1 MKIMKTSAELEN
13 ELSTLR
19 TEVDNK
25 KKELKIARLNETLSS
40 LVDGQ
45 YYEMNL
51 GLKYAYFKFD
61 KKNDY
66 INDDGQ
72 LFLRNVII
80 HSFTMMYSIWELR
93 NLLLMSI
100 DEINKYE
107 TLVMTANE
115 WKEMKDELNEFIE
128 KNYD

>member
-51 GLKYAYFKFD
+51 GLKYVYFKFD

-66 INDDGQ
+66 VNDDGQ

-100 DEINKYE
+100 DEINKNE
-107 TLVMTANE
+107 TILITTNE
-115 WKEMKDELNEFIE
+115 WKEVKEELNEFIE

>member
-1 MKIMKTSAELEN
+1 MKIMKTSTELEN

-19 TEVDNK
+19 TEVEDK
-25 KKELKIARLNETLSS
+25 KKELKIARLNENLSS

-51 GLKYAYFKFD
+51 GMKYVYFKFD

-100 DEINKYE
+100 DEINKCE
-107 TLVMTANE
+107 TLVMTTNE

>member
-19 TEVDNK
+19 TEVEDK

-51 GLKYAYFKFD
+51 GMKYAYFKFD

-100 DEINKYE
+100 DEINKCE
-107 TLVMTANE
+107 TLVMTTNE
-115 WKEMKDELNEFIE
+115 WKEMKEDLNKFIE
-128 KNYD
+128 ENYD

>member
-51 GLKYAYFKFD
+51 GLKYVYFKFD

-66 INDDGQ
+66 VNDDGQ

-100 DEINKYE
+100 DEINKNE
-107 TLVMTANE
+107 TLLMTTNE
-115 WKEMKDELNEFIE
+115 WKEMKENLNKFIE
-128 KNYD
+128 ENYD

>member
-1 MKIMKTSAELEN
+1 MKIMKTSTELEN

-19 TEVDNK
+19 TEVEDK
-25 KKELKIARLNETLSS
+25 KKELKIARLNENLSS

-51 GLKYAYFKFD
+51 GMKYAYFKFD

-100 DEINKYE
+100 DEINKCE
-107 TLVMTANE
+107 TLVMTINE
-115 WKEMKDELNEFIE
+115 WKEMKENLNKFIE
-128 KNYD
+128 ENYD

>member
-1 MKIMKTSAELEN
+1 MKIMKTSTELEN

-19 TEVDNK
+19 TEVEDK
-25 KKELKIARLNETLSS
+25 KKELKIARLNENLSS

-51 GLKYAYFKFD
+51 GMKYVYFKFD

-100 DEINKYE
+100 DEINKCE

-115 WKEMKDELNEFIE
+115 WKEMKENLNKFIE
-128 KNYD
+128 ENYD

>member
-66 INDDGQ
+66 VNDEGQ

-100 DEINKYE
+100 DEINKNE
-107 TLVMTANE
+107 TILMTTNE
-115 WKEMKDELNEFIE
+115 WKEMKEELNEFIE

>member
-1 MKIMKTSAELEN
+1 MKTSAELEN

-51 GLKYAYFKFD
+51 GLKYVYFKFD

-66 INDDGQ
+66 VNDDGQ

-100 DEINKYE
+100 DEINKNE
-107 TLVMTANE
+107 TILMTTNE
-115 WKEMKDELNEFIE
+115 WKEMKEELNEFIE

>member
-1 MKIMKTSAELEN
+1 MKIMKTSTELEN

-19 TEVDNK
+19 TEVEDK
-25 KKELKIARLNETLSS
+25 KKELKIARLNENLSS

-51 GLKYAYFKFD
+51 GMKYVYFKFD

-100 DEINKYE
+100 DEINKCE
-107 TLVMTANE
+107 TLVITTNE

>member
-19 TEVDNK
+19 IEVDNK
-25 KKELKIARLNETLSS
+25 KKELKIARLNENLSS

-51 GLKYAYFKFD
+51 GMKYAYFKFD

-100 DEINKYE
+100 DEINKCE
-107 TLVMTANE
+107 TLVMTTNE
-115 WKEMKDELNEFIE
+115 WKEMKENLNKFIE
-128 KNYD
+128 ENYD

>member
-1 MKIMKTSAELEN
+1 MKIMKTSTELEN

-19 TEVDNK
+19 TEVEDK
-25 KKELKIARLNETLSS
+25 KKELKIARLNENLSS

-51 GLKYAYFKFD
+51 GMKYVYFKFD

-100 DEINKYE
+100 DEINKCE
-107 TLVMTANE
+107 TLVMTTNE
-115 WKEMKDELNEFIE
+115 WKEMKENLNKFIE
-128 KNYD
+128 ENYD